1 MPEGKCIDAV
11 APAARLKGWPI
22 RIAFF
27 RSLLEAPHGKLLGSA
42 HPAFQFSGGTQQ
54 RDPSS
59 LQFEICVP

>member
-1 MPEGKCIDAV
+1 MPEGKRRIDIV
-11 APAARLKGWPI
+11 APAPGLKRWLI

-27 RSLLEAPHGKLLGSA
+27 RSLLNAPHGKLLGSA

-59 LQFEICVP
+59 LQFEI